1 VTYTRFDCTGGTVA
15 VALQS
20 DAALYQEPSTVRV
33 LGTKVTGTVPPDGR
47 PHVLSASLTPV
58 DGRCVARF
66 AVSPTKVPG
75 PNDPRPLGLHFNS
88 FTYRP

>member
-1 VTYTRFDCTGGTVA
+1 VA

-20 DAALYQEPSTVRV
+20 DAALYQEPSLVQVR
-33 LGTKVTGTVPPDGR
+33 GTKVSAMVPPDGR
-47 PHVLSASLTPV
+47 PHVLVAPLAPV

-66 AVSPTKVPG
+66 SVSPTKIPG

-88 FTYRP
+88 FRYAP